1 MTAGLA
7 AYIGVM
13 AGVTYLVRMLPFVIF
28 RKKIKSKFVKDFLYY
43 VPYAVLG
50 AMTIPAVLYST
61 GWDGTVADSGSAADM
76 LHSAEGLIS
85 AAAGLAAAAVMAFK
99 NKGLLAVAAAAC
111 IAAFAA
117 ELVLTLV

>member
-1 MTAGLA
+1 MSPSLF

-61 GWDGTVADSGSAADM
+61 GWDSGTESIG
-76 LHSAEGLIS
+76 GLIS
-85 AAAGLAAAAVMAFK
+85 ASAGLLAAVLLAFK
-99 NKGLLAVAAAAC
+99 DKGLLAVAAAAC

-117 ELVLTLV
+117 ELIMKWCV

>member
-1 MTAGLA
+1 MTAKMI

-28 RKKIKSKFVKDFLYY
+28 RKKIKSRFVKDFLYY

-50 AMTIPAVLYST
+50 AMTIPAAFYST
-61 GWDGTVADSGSAADM
+61 ESVASAAV
-76 LHSAEGLIS
+76 GI
-85 AAAGLAAAAVMAFK
+85 GAAVLLAFK

-117 ELVLTLV
+117 EVILKYAVPFAG

>member
-1 MTAGLA
+1 MNIA

-28 RKKIKSKFVKDFLYY
+28 RKKIKSRFVKDFLYY

-50 AMTIPAVLYST
+50 AMTIPAAFYST
-61 GWDGTVADSGSAADM
+61 GSVHSSAV
-76 LHSAEGLIS
+76 GI
-85 AAAGLAAAAVMAFK
+85 AAAVLLALK

-111 IAAFAA
+111 IAALAA
-117 ELVLTLV
+117 EVLFKYVII

>member
-1 MTAGLA
+1 MTARLI

-13 AGVTYLVRMLPFVIF
+13 AGVTYLVRAVPFVLF

-61 GWDGTVADSGSAADM
+61 ASVFSAVC
-76 LHSAEGLIS
+76 GL
-85 AAAGLAAAAVMAFK
+85 LAAVLLAFK
-99 NKGLLAVAAAAC
+99 DKGLLAVAAAAC
-111 IAAFAA
+111 AAAFAA
-117 ELVLTLV
+117 ELLMKYCFV

>member
-1 MTAGLA
+1 MNIA

-28 RKKIKSKFVKDFLYY
+28 RKKIKSRFVKDFLYY

-50 AMTIPAVLYST
+50 AMTIPAAFYST
-61 GWDGTVADSGSAADM
+61 GSVVSAAV
-76 LHSAEGLIS
+76 GI
-85 AAAGLAAAAVMAFK
+85 AAAVLLALK

-111 IAAFAA
+111 IAALAA
-117 ELVLTLV
+117 EVLMTYF